1 MEAGPVTREVCAA
14 LAALAI
20 MIATGPAAIKILHR
34 MKFGQSI
41 RSDGPATH
49 QKKAGTPTMGG
60 IMILVGVFASTLLLA
75 PGMLG
80 AAWALL
86 ITLGFGAIGLADDF
100 IIVVARRSLG
110 LRARYKLVA
119 QIILAGLLGVF
130 VVTRP
135 ELGTAVRIPFLNK
148 AVDLGP
154 GYVAFAILVVIGAS
168 NAVNLTD
175 GLDGLAAGI
184 TLWVAL
190 AYALIALAAGER
202 EMAIFAMAL
211 AGGCL
216 GFLAYNFYPAK
227 VFMGD
232 TGSLALGAAIGFLA
246 IMTRTELVLPVIGGV
261 YVIETLSVILQVI
274 SFRLT
279 GRRLFRMSPL
289 HHHFE
294 LSGWPE
300 TRVVL
305 FFWALAIALAAAGLY
320 ILTL

>member
-1 MEAGPVTREVCAA
+1 MTEALLSLG
-14 LAALAI
+14 LAAGITVLL
-20 MIATGPAAIKILHR
+20 GPLVIKILR
-34 MKFGQSI
+34 RFKAGQAI
-41 RSDGPATH
+41 RSDGPRRHLA
-49 QKKAGTPTMGG
+49 KSGTPTMGG
-60 IMILVGVFASTLLLA
+60 ILFLSSLTIAALVMAPRAPVMLSALILTWGFAL
-75 PGMLG
+75 
-80 AAWALL
+80 
-86 ITLGFGAIGLADDF
+86 IGLADDGLK
-100 IIVVARRSLG
+100 VVLHRPLG
-110 LRARYKLVA
+110 LYARQKLGGQLLLGLVA
-119 QIILAGLLGVF
+119 GVAAMLWLGRGSNIQIPCSGMTL
-130 VVTRP
+130 
-135 ELGTAVRIPFLNK
+135 ELGWSYPLLAAL
-148 AVDLGP
+148 LL
-154 GYVAFAILVVIGAS
+154 VATS